1 MAEAGSTE
9 QESLEIIDLDELDL
23 EFQDDET
30 WLVQPISPSN
40 LQRSPDQ
47 AQFLPKKTDP
57 RKVVANVLTPN
68 FLNITFL

>member
-40 LQRSPDQ
+40 MQRSPDQ
-47 AQFLPKKTDP
+47 AQFLPKK
-57 RKVVANVLTPN
+57 N
-68 FLNITFL
+68 

>member
-47 AQFLPKKTDP
+47 AQFSPEKTDP
-57 RKVVANVLTPN
+57 RKVVANV
-68 FLNITFL
+68 

>member
-47 AQFLPKKTDP
+47 AQFPPEKTDP
-57 RKVVANVLTPN
+57 RKAVANILKPN
-68 FLNITFL
+68 FVNIRFL

>member
-47 AQFLPKKTDP
+47 AQFLPKKTDQ
-57 RKVVANVLTPN
+57 RKLVNNVLTPN
-68 FLNITFL
+68 FFE

>member
-47 AQFLPKKTDP
+47 AQFSLEKTDP
-57 RKVVANVLTPN
+57 RKFFTNILKPN
-68 FLNITFL
+68 FVNIRFL